1 MFRVRWSKLFQLLP
15 CFGFRFRTCVK
26 WFEDNGE
33 SYRGTLLHLACGAED
48 LMLDGNAARHKISI
62 LLGVA
67 VSEASR
73 YPLKGPGFIWELT
86 FLLTKSAPIVSEVP
100 QLHILPLPDMTGEC
114 GRASTIVTGF
124 HISLVG
130 VSPRLKV
137 DTVIKKTTF
146 HSAKATQTASKRQ
159 GSTS

>member
-1 MFRVRWSKLFQLLP
+1 MADFAHMKIHRSQDRPSGWTVAKSKISFHTLVLSLSCHCPYYGPYCGLGPLMFGVRWSKLFQLLP

-86 FLLTKSAPIVSEVP
+86 FLLTKSAPIVS
-100 QLHILPLPDMTGEC
+100 
-114 GRASTIVTGF
+114 
-124 HISLVG
+124 G
-130 VSPRLKV
+130 V
-137 DTVIKKTTF
+137 
-146 HSAKATQTASKRQ
+146 Q
-159 GSTS
+159 GSPTPHPSIA